1 MTTKRKWP
9 APHPR
14 KGVALSRAQAEL
26 RYGLTYN
33 IINVW
38 RKRTRDAEQS
48 AREVDI
54 EVMFPDP
61 DGEAFPNEGRQMPVP
76 YWWQATIEKYLRA
89 KGILA

>member
-14 KGVALSRAQAEL
+14 KGAALSRADIEQ

-33 IINVW
+33 IVNVW
-38 RKRTRDAEQS
+38 AKRTRDG
-48 AREVDI
+48 RDVEVP
-54 EVMFPDP
+54 FPKQGGTAVP
-61 DGEAFPNEGRQMPVP
+61 HEGRKLPVP